1 MIQIGAVL
9 DGAVMNLNHSVC
21 LGCVVW
27 PGLSAAL
34 HSNDAAVSVCLSLR
48 QQRYIDEVT
57 RTYTWTPVGG
67 TDYR

>member
-1 MIQIGAVL
+1 MIQICAVL

-27 PGLSAAL
+27 PRLLAEF
-34 HSNDAAVSVCLSLR
+34 HDNNAAVSVCLSLC